1 MNELKKLYKE
11 LKFTDDFMFAKVLVN
26 NPEICRRLLEL
37 LLDIK
42 IKAVSVPE
50 SQKTIEI
57 LSESKGVRL
66 DVYVDD
72 EEGTVYNIEMQKTSG
87 VSV

>member
-42 IKAVSVPE
+42 WRAGGTGGFFALPE
-50 SQKTIEI
+50 RRGTKRRT
-57 LSESKGVRL
+57 GT
-66 DVYVDD
+66 DD
-72 EEGTVYNIEMQKTSG
+72 
-87 VSV
+87 